1 MRHRAL
7 ALVAFLIAGVGTP
20 ARAQG
25 FVGQIGRFYDD
36 GGWTLY
42 RVGLSRSLMGPL
54 GLAYHGDYMTRAGDG
69 DGAFAGAGLDLTAFR
84 NGGQGPYAVLGI
96 GGGLGSPHSK
106 SFSSFWG
113 TWSAGAGYDL
123 LPASFLT
130 FGGELRWRQ
139 ISLDHRSGLEL
150 AAGLGLRFG
159 GSRPP
164 ARTPAET
171 DRAGSEPIAN
181 RGAPRQ
187 PPLSSTPAAPPTSAS
202 QPTETPVSN
211 AGYGSA
217 ALADSVVETATEMMG
232 RRYEYGGTG
241 EDGEGFDCSGLIQYA
256 YAKHGVSLPRRSADQ
271 AVQGRA
277 VAKDANALLPGDL
290 LTFSNSGGP
299 VTHVALY
306 IGNGQF
312 IHSASGGVQI
322 SLLSPDDPYGKWW
335 YERWVGARRIL
346 GS

>member
-1 MRHRAL
+1 MTLRTL
-7 ALVAFLIAGVGTP
+7 ALVTSLSIVVGTT
-20 ARAQG
+20 AEAQG

-42 RVGLSRSLMGPL
+42 RVGLSRGLIGPV
-54 GLAYHGDYMTRAGDG
+54 GLAYHGDYMTRVGDG
-69 DGAFAGAGLDLTAFR
+69 EGAFAGAGLDLTAFR
-84 NGGQGPYAVLGI
+84 TGAQGPYAVLGV

-106 SFSSFWG
+106 SFSSLWT

-123 LPASFLT
+123 LPAPFLT
-130 FGGELRWRQ
+130 FGGELRWRE
-139 ISLDHRSGLEL
+139 ISLDHRGGLEL

-159 GSRPP
+159 TSRSAGKAPAPASGAGHQAISQNAPSRVPLPAPP
-164 ARTPAET
+164 APAP
-171 DRAGSEPIAN
+171 S
-181 RGAPRQ
+181 
-187 PPLSSTPAAPPTSAS
+187 S
-202 QPTETPVSN
+202 QPSEIPASSATS
-211 AGYGSA
+211 GSA

-241 EDGEGFDCSGLIQYA
+241 EEGQGFDCSGLIQYA
-256 YAKHGVSLPRRSADQ
+256 YAKHGVSLPRVSADQ
-271 AVQGRA
+271 ARQGTP
-277 VAKDANALLPGDL
+277 VAKDPNALLPGDL

-312 IHSASGGVQI
+312 IHSASSGVQI
-322 SLLSPDDPYGKWW
+322 SLLSPDDPYGRWW

>member
-7 ALVAFLIAGVGTP
+7 ALVAILSTVVGTI
-20 ARAQG
+20 AEAQG

-42 RVGLSRSLMGPL
+42 RVGLSRPLIGPTSLS
-54 GLAYHGDYMTRAGDG
+54 YHGDYMTRVGD
-69 DGAFAGAGLDLTAFR
+69 DEGAFAGMGLDLTAFR
-84 NGGQGPYAVLGI
+84 TGGQGPYAVFGV

-106 SFSSFWG
+106 SFSSLWG
-113 TWSAGAGYDL
+113 TWSVGAGYDL

-150 AAGLGLRFG
+150 AAGFGLRFG
-159 GSRPP
+159 GSRP
-164 ARTPAET
+164 AKTPAPAVGVGREAT
-171 DRAGSEPIAN
+171 TSYIP
-181 RGAPRQ
+181 PRV
-187 PPLSSTPAAPPTSAS
+187 PSASAPPPPTTTTS
-202 QPTETPVSN
+202 QPGEIPVST
-211 AGYGSA
+211 ASSASA

-256 YAKHGVSLPRRSADQ
+256 YGQHGVSLPRRSSDQ
-271 AVQGRA
+271 ATQGRA
-277 VAKDANALLPGDL
+277 VTKDPNALLAGDL
-290 LTFSNSGGP
+290 LTFTNSGGP

-312 IHSASGGVQI
+312 IHSATGGVQI
-322 SLLSPDDPYGKWW
+322 SLLSPDDPYGRWW

>member
-1 MRHRAL
+1 MKLNAL
-7 ALVAFLIAGVGTP
+7 ALVTMLSTVVGTI
-20 ARAQG
+20 AEAQG

-42 RVGLSRSLMGPL
+42 RVGLSRPLMGPM
-54 GLAYHGDYMTRAGDG
+54 GLAYHGDYMTRAGDSE
-69 DGAFAGAGLDLTAFR
+69 GAFAGVGLDLTAFR
-84 NGGQGPYAVLGI
+84 TGGQGPYAVLGL

-159 GSRPP
+159 GSRPRAKTP
-164 ARTPAET
+164 TPTGGVGRETITPRTP
-171 DRAGSEPIAN
+171 SSIPPVS
-181 RGAPRQ
+181 APSMPSVR
-187 PPLSSTPAAPPTSAS
+187 AS
-202 QPTETPVSN
+202 QPAEIPASTSS
-211 AGYGSA
+211 YGSA
-217 ALADSVVETATEMMG
+217 ALADSIVETATEMMG

-256 YAKHGVSLPRRSADQ
+256 YAQHGVTLPRRSADQ
-271 AVQGRA
+271 ATQGRA
-277 VAKDANALLPGDL
+277 VAKDPSSLLAGDL

-312 IHSASGGVQI
+312 IHSASSGVQI

>member
-1 MRHRAL
+1 MTLRAL
-7 ALVAFLIAGVGTP
+7 ALVTTLSIVVGTT
-20 ARAQG
+20 AEAQG

-42 RVGLSRSLMGPL
+42 RVGLSRGLVGPV
-54 GLAYHGDYMTRAGDG
+54 GLTYHGDYMTRVGDG
-69 DGAFAGAGLDLTAFR
+69 DGAFAGAGLDLTVFR
-84 NGGQGPYAVLGI
+84 TGAQGPYAVLGV

-106 SFSSFWG
+106 SFSSLWT

-130 FGGELRWRQ
+130 FGGELRWRE
-139 ISLDHRSGLEL
+139 ISLDHRGGLEL

-159 GSRPP
+159 TSRPAGKAP
-164 ARTPAET
+164 APTSGAVHPPISQNTPS
-171 DRAGSEPIAN
+171 RV
-181 RGAPRQ
+181 
-187 PPLSSTPAAPPTSAS
+187 PLSAPAAPPPLS
-202 QPTETPVSN
+202 QPSEVPASSATS
-211 AGYGSA
+211 GSA
-217 ALADSVVETATEMMG
+217 AIADSVVETATEMMG

-241 EDGEGFDCSGLIQYA
+241 EEGQGFDCSGLIQYA
-256 YAKHGVSLPRRSADQ
+256 YAKHGVSLPRVSADQ
-271 AVQGRA
+271 AKQGTP
-277 VAKDANALLPGDL
+277 VAKDPNALLAGDL

-312 IHSASGGVQI
+312 IHSASSGVQI
-322 SLLSPDDPYGKWW
+322 SLLSLDDPYGRWW